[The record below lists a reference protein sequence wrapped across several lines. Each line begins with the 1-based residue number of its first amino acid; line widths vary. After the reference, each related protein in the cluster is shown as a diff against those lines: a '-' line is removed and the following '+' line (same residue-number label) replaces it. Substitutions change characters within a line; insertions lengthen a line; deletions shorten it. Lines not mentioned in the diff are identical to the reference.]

1 MTNEEQDQRKREKQ
15 IRAFEY
21 QAKRVLKAAKAHGLE
36 HDFYFATVFANFQ
49 EQIRILYALSEKIWE
64 HGVIIEKEYVKGRP
78 NLCTNP
84 AVQDFNK
91 TSTAANGTVS
101 TLISIIKAFDKGDE
115 NNGTSKIDKLCA
127 ELEG

>member
-1 MTNEEQDQRKREKQ
+1 MTTEEQAQRNREKQ
-15 IRAFEY
+15 IRSFEH

-36 HDFYFATVFANFQ
+36 HDFYFATVFANFR

-101 TLISIIKAFDKGDE
+101 TLIAIIKAFDKGGEAD
-115 NNGTSKIDKLCA
+115 GGSKFDQLRA
-127 ELEG
+127 ELEE